1 MFGRILRNNRAA
13 SALLSLPAAQRQQV
27 RRLNLHEFQS
37 LEIMKG
43 YGVATPRGIPAT
55 TPEEAEAAF
64 NAIRD
69 GRAGVDVVIKAQALT
84 GGRGLGKFKNG
95 FQGGVH
101 MCTSPE
107 QAREIAKKMLGQT
120 LVTKQT
126 GEKGIE
132 VAKVFL
138 VERVYMRREMYFSI
152 LMDRASQGP
161 VIVASPAGGTSIE
174 DVAEATPELI
184 FKEKVDITTGPT
196 DAQVTHLAK
205 SLGGD
210 ANSQPKLEAMIRNLY
225 NLFIGVD
232 ATLVEINP
240 MAETSTGEIFACDAK
255 LNFDDNAAFRHKEI
269 FAQRDKSQEDPR
281 EVEASQYDLNYI
293 GLDGNIGCLVN
304 GAGLAMATMDIISLF
319 GGSPANFLDV
329 GGGAT
334 ESQVKKAF
342 EILNR
347 DEQVKSILV
356 NIFGGIMRCDV
367 IAAGIV
373 AAAKDLGLK
382 KPIIIRLQGTNVEK
396 ARELIAQSGF
406 KMIVADD
413 LEDAAQK
420 AVKIA
425 DIVAQA
431 EEANINVS
439 FELPA

>member
-1 MFGRILRNNRAA
+1 MFGRVARH
-13 SALLSLPAAQRQQV
+13 SKSLLAMPAAQRQQL

-37 LEIMKG
+37 LEIMKTF
-43 YGVATPRGIPAT
+43 GVETPRGIPAS
-55 TPEEAEAAF
+55 TPAEAEAAF
-64 NAIRD
+64 KAIRGD
-69 GRAGVDVVIKAQALT
+69 RKGVDVVIKAQALT
-84 GGRGLGKFKNG
+84 GGRGLGHFANG
-95 FQGGVH
+95 FKGGVH
-101 MCTSPE
+101 MCTKPE
-107 QAREIAKKMLGQT
+107 QAREIAEKMLGQT
-120 LVTKQT
+120 LITKQT
-126 GEKGIE
+126 GAKGIE

-184 FKEKVDITTGPT
+184 FKEAIDIKVGPT
-196 DAQVTHLAK
+196 DAQVKRLAT
-205 SLGGD
+205 SLGAD
-210 ANSQPKLEAMIRNLY
+210 EASLPKLEAMIRNLY
-225 NLFIGVD
+225 SLFIGVD

-240 MAETSTGEIFACDAK
+240 LAETADGEIYACDAK

-269 FAQRDKSQEDPR
+269 FAKRDKTQEDPR

-319 GGSPANFLDV
+319 GGRPANFLDV

-342 EILNR
+342 EILQA
-347 DEQVKSILV
+347 DDQVKSILV

-367 IAAGIV
+367 IAAGII
-373 AAAKDLGLK
+373 AAAKDLGLS
-382 KPIIIRLQGTNVEK
+382 KPLIIRLAGTNVEK
-396 ARELIAQSGF
+396 ARELIANSGF
-406 KMIVADD
+406 KMIVDDD
-413 LEDAAQK
+413 LDGAAQK

-425 DIVAQA
+425 EIVSQA
-431 EEANINVS
+431 EQANITVS
-439 FELPA
+439 FETKN

>member
-1 MFGRILRNNRAA
+1 
-13 SALLSLPAAQRQQV
+13 
-27 RRLNLHEFQS
+27 
-37 LEIMKG
+37 
-43 YGVATPRGIPAT
+43 
-55 TPEEAEAAF
+55 
-64 NAIRD
+64 
-69 GRAGVDVVIKAQALT
+69 
-84 GGRGLGKFKNG
+84 
-95 FQGGVH
+95 
-101 MCTSPE
+101 
-107 QAREIAKKMLGQT
+107 MLGQT

-174 DVAEATPELI
+174 DVAAATPELI
-184 FKEKVDITTGPT
+184 FKENVDITTGPT
-196 DAQVTHLAK
+196 DEQVARLAK
-205 SLGGD
+205 NLGAEEGSD
-210 ANSQPKLEAMIRNLY
+210 VSAKLQAMIRNLY

-240 MAETSTGEIFACDAK
+240 LSETREGEIYACDAK
-255 LNFDDNAAFRHKEI
+255 VNFDDNAGFRHKDI
-269 FAQRDKSQEDPR
+269 FAKRDKTQEDPR
-281 EVEASQYDLNYI
+281 EVEASAYDLNYI
-293 GLDGNIGCLVN
+293 GLNGNIGCLVN

-334 ESQVKKAF
+334 EAQVKKAF
-342 EILNR
+342 EILNQ
-347 DEQVKSILV
+347 DDQVKSILV

-373 AAAKDLGLK
+373 AAAKDLGLQ

-396 ARELIAQSGF
+396 ARELIANSGF

-413 LEDAAQK
+413 LEDAASK

-431 EEANINVS
+431 DEANVKVS
-439 FELPA
+439 FQL

>member
-1 MFGRILRNNRAA
+1 MIG
-13 SALLSLPAAQRQQV
+13 
-27 RRLNLHEFQS
+27 E
-37 LEIMKG
+37 
-43 YGVATPRGIPAT
+43 
-55 TPEEAEAAF
+55 
-64 NAIRD
+64 
-69 GRAGVDVVIKAQALT
+69 
-84 GGRGLGKFKNG
+84 
-95 FQGGVH
+95 
-101 MCTSPE
+101 
-107 QAREIAKKMLGQT
+107 T

-126 GEKGIE
+126 GAKGIE

-138 VERVYMRREMYFSI
+138 MERVYMRREMYFSI

-161 VIVASPAGGTSIE
+161 VMVASPAGGTSIE

-184 FKEKVDITTGPT
+184 FKENIDIMTGPT
-196 DAQVTHLAK
+196 EEQVKRLAK
-205 SLGGD
+205 NLGAD
-210 ANSQPKLEAMIRNLY
+210 PTSIDKLETMIKNLY
-225 NLFIGVD
+225 KMFVGVD

-240 MAETSTGEIFACDAK
+240 LAETPDGEIFACDAK
-255 LNFDDNAAFRHKEI
+255 INFDDNAAFRHKEI
-269 FAQRDKSQEDPR
+269 FAKRDKTQEDPR
-281 EVEASQYDLNYI
+281 EVEASAYDLNYI

-342 EILNR
+342 EILNA
-347 DEQVKSILV
+347 DDQVKSILV

-373 AAAKDLGLK
+373 AAAKDLGLQ

-396 ARELIAQSGF
+396 ARELIANSGF
-406 KMIVADD
+406 KMIVAND

-425 DIVAQA
+425 DIVSQA
-431 EEANINVS
+431 NEAGVKVA
-439 FELPA
+439 FEL

>member
-1 MFGRILRNNRAA
+1 MNR
-13 SALLSLPAAQRQQV
+13 
-27 RRLNLHEFQS
+27 
-37 LEIMKG
+37 
-43 YGVATPRGIPAT
+43 
-55 TPEEAEAAF
+55 
-64 NAIRD
+64 
-69 GRAGVDVVIKAQALT
+69 
-84 GGRGLGKFKNG
+84 
-95 FQGGVH
+95 
-101 MCTSPE
+101 PE
-107 QAREIAKKMLGQT
+107 QAKNFAEKMLGQT

-126 GEKGIE
+126 GAKGIE

-174 DVAEATPELI
+174 DVAAATPELI
-184 FKEKVDITTGPT
+184 FTEKVDITTGVT
-196 DAQVTHLAK
+196 DEQVARLATN
-205 SLGGD
+205 LGVD
-210 ANSQPKLEAMIRNLY
+210 ASSVPKLEEMIRNLY

-240 MAETSTGEIFACDAK
+240 LAETPDGNIFACDAK
-255 LNFDDNAAFRHKEI
+255 LNFDDNAGFRHKEI
-269 FAQRDKSQEDPR
+269 FDQRDKTQEDPR
-281 EVEASQYDLNYI
+281 EVEAAEYDLNYI

-304 GAGLAMATMDIISLF
+304 GAGLAMATMDIISLY

-334 ESQVKKAF
+334 EGQVKKAF
-342 EILNR
+342 EILNH
-347 DEQVKSILV
+347 DDQVKSILV

-382 KPIIIRLQGTNVEK
+382 KPIVIRLQGTNVEK
-396 ARELIAQSGF
+396 ARELIANSGF
-406 KMIVADD
+406 KMIMADD
-413 LEDAAQK
+413 LDDAAEK

-431 EEANINVS
+431 EQVNINVA
-439 FELPA
+439 FEL

>member
-1 MFGRILRNNRAA
+1 MFSRIVRTRAA
-13 SALLSLPAAQRQQV
+13 SSLLSLPAAQRQQV
-27 RRLNLHEFQS
+27 RRLNLHEYQS
-37 LEIMKG
+37 LDIMKG
-43 YGVATPRGIPAT
+43 FGVATPQGIPAT
-55 TPEEAEAAF
+55 TPAEAEAAF
-64 NAIRD
+64 KTIRGD
-69 GRAGVDVVIKAQALT
+69 RKGVDVVIKAQALT
-84 GGRGLGKFKNG
+84 GGRGLGHFKNG
-95 FQGGVH
+95 FKGGVH
-101 MCTSPE
+101 MCTKPE
-107 QAREIAKKMLGQT
+107 QAREYAEKMLGQT

-126 GEKGIE
+126 GAKGIE

-184 FKEKVDITTGPT
+184 FKENIDITTGPT
-196 DAQVTHLAK
+196 DAQVSRLAK
-205 SLGGD
+205 NLGAD
-210 ANSQPKLEAMIRNLY
+210 ENSQPKLEAMIRNLY

-240 MAETSTGEIFACDAK
+240 MAETADGEIFACDAK
-255 LNFDDNAAFRHKEI
+255 LNFDDNAGFRHKEI
-269 FAQRDKSQEDPR
+269 FEQRDKTQEDPR

-319 GGSPANFLDV
+319 GGKPANFLDV

-342 EILNR
+342 EILNN

-367 IAAGIV
+367 IAAGVV

-396 ARELIAQSGF
+396 ARELIANSGF

-413 LEDAAQK
+413 LDDAAQK

-425 DIVAQA
+425 DIVSQA
-431 EEANINVS
+431 EEANINVT